1 MIRGSLRSCAIALTL
16 LGVSIA
22 PSGAV
27 TIPPGGGAPGT
38 AIPLGSNPLASI
50 TLTSPTSVTTDFF
63 FTPSVAGTTF
73 LSAFEG
79 TSAGGSSLN
88 PFSITLLN
96 LTTST
101 TVGANNAPVANVTQ
115 LSLQLSGLPFISGDN
130 YELIVSATASGTD
143 TFPVSIDGNITVNAV
158 NPVPLPPAAWLFGTA
173 LVGLGILARRRRT
186 QLAV

>member
-1 MIRGSLRSCAIALTL
+1 
-16 LGVSIA
+16 
-22 PSGAV
+22 
-27 TIPPGGGAPGT
+27 
-38 AIPLGSNPLASI
+38 LGSNPLASI
-50 TLTSPTSVTTDFF
+50 TLNNTTPVTTDFF
-63 FTPSVAGTTF
+63 FTPMVAGTTF

-88 PFSITLLN
+88 PFSLTLIN

-101 TVGANNAPVANVTQ
+101 TVGANNTPVANVTQ
-115 LSLQLSGLPFISGDN
+115 LSVQLSGVPFIFGDN

-186 QLAV
+186 QRAV